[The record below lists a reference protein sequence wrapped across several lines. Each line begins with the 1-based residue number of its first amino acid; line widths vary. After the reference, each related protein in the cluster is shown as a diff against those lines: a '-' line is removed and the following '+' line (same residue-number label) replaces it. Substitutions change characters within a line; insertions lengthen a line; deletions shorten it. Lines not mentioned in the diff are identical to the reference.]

1 MAQHRQIDS
10 KVFIGPQP
18 TRQDLEEAR
27 QQGIRTMVDFRLP
40 SETVS
45 PNADLAKDAG
55 LDYVNIPVNRAAL
68 TTDQVGDLETAMEQ
82 HPAPYLLHCATGT
95 RAALMLALAHAR
107 QQGWSAER
115 TFSEAEAMGFNL
127 RNSAEF
133 ADFVRQA
140 TSE

>member
-27 QQGIRTMVDFRLP
+27 QQGIQTVVDFRLP
-40 SETVS
+40 TETAS

-68 TTDQVGDLETAMEQ
+68 STDQVGELKTAMER
-82 HPAPYLLHCATGT
+82 HPGPYLLHCATGT
-95 RAALMLALAHAR
+95 RAALMLALARAR
-107 QQGWSAER
+107 LQGWSAER
-115 TFSEAEAMGFNL
+115 TFAEAEAMGFNL
-127 RNSAEF
+127 RNSGEF
-133 ADFVRQA
+133 ANFVKQA
-140 TSE
+140 TGE